1 MKELRPRPTS
11 GGVYMRALFA
21 FDLQSRAIMLV
32 AGDKAGNW
40 SKWYSTNIPIA
51 DDLLTEHQ
59 DKLREELRDTT
70 TRKPS
75 KTHKKGKKR

>member
-1 MKELRPRPTS
+1 
-11 GGVYMRALFA
+11 MRVLFA
-21 FDLQSRAIMLV
+21 FDLRSRAIMLV

-59 DKLREELRDTT
+59 DKLREELRDATMT
-70 TRKPS
+70 PIRNSSRTRK
-75 KTHKKGKKR
+75 KGQKR